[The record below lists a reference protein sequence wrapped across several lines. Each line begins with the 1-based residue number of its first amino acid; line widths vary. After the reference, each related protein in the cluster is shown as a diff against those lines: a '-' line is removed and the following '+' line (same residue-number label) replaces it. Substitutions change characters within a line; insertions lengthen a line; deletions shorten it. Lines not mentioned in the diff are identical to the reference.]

1 MPMGI
6 AIVAAFV
13 FVALSV
19 AGLLIVRRRVPLS
32 LLEQHHEVAGICFAV
47 VGGLYGIILAF
58 VMVSSWERYET
69 ARQDTETEASAAAD
83 LYRHSGGFNEP
94 ARSRIGAAV
103 LAYVASVVDEE
114 FPAMNDGISSPTTQE
129 RYFAVWDAVLA
140 THPEESWEVA
150 LYQSSLD
157 RLDDLA
163 DGRRNRMFYLESGL
177 PGVIWTFLAV
187 FGFVTVVFTWMF
199 GMPRLLPQV
208 FITIVLAGTI
218 AWTLVLVHETQTPF
232 SGNLQVGD
240 RAFRIALE
248 FMRKQQTVR
257 LMLAP
262 PTATPG

>member
-1 MPMGI
+1 MGI
-6 AIVAAFV
+6 AIVAALL

-32 LLEQHHEVAGICFAV
+32 LLEEHHEVAGICFAV

-83 LYRHSGGFNEP
+83 LYRHSAGFNEP
-94 ARSRIGAAV
+94 ARSRIGTAV
-103 LAYVASVVDEE
+103 LTYVQSVVDDE
-114 FPAMNDGISSPTTQE
+114 FPAMNDGTSSPATQE

-140 THPEESWEVA
+140 SHPEESWEVA